1 MGWLSAIRSDSRE
14 ICGISCAGGRSTRV
28 KGVGDFVVAEPRTA
42 HHGPC
47 SMMDAVTAMLRAL
60 RVPQSSIHSEQFAE
74 PDLHARIARASPSG
88 VIREYLS
95 GPQIR

>member
-60 RVPQSSIHSEQFAE
+60 RVPQSSIHSEQFA
-74 PDLHARIARASPSG
+74 
-88 VIREYLS
+88 
-95 GPQIR
+95 